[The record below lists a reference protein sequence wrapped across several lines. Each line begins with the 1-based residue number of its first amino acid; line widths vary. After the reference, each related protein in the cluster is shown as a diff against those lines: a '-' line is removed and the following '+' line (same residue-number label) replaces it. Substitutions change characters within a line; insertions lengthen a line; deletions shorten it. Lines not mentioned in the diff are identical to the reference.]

1 MQDLTPQTV
10 FKELYRCLTLSNGE
24 NYGGLRC
31 MVFHSAGLKKL
42 GRVPF
47 AHWKGLCA
55 EGIFLHSFD
64 TVRKEKSGQGVM

>member
-1 MQDLTPQTV
+1 
-10 FKELYRCLTLSNGE
+10 
-24 NYGGLRC
+24 
-31 MVFHSAGLKKL
+31 MVFHSAGVKKL

-64 TVRKEKSGQGVM
+64 TVRKEKSEQGVMQ

>member
-55 EGIFLHSFD
+55 REYFY
-64 TVRKEKSGQGVM
+64 TVLILYGRKKADKE

>member
-1 MQDLTPQTV
+1 
-10 FKELYRCLTLSNGE
+10 
-24 NYGGLRC
+24 

-55 EGIFLHSFD
+55 REYFY
-64 TVRKEKSGQGVM
+64 TVLILYGRKKADKE